1 MTQEGISKQ
10 QYNAL
15 VAAFIF
21 GLASVAIGLLA
32 ILYSYKKVVDLNAE
46 YRQLHASVSAL
57 KAESQGPK
65 TNNSIIP
72 PADTVNEPIIQP
84 AEATSET
91 GNNKTA
97 KAPGLENKTPE
108 INKPVKEKQSKAA
121 TGKVSSRDVV
131 LTYYQ
136 RRADNPGL
144 VATLEA
150 LGYRFEE
157 KTMDKNTGF
166 EKTNCIWYGAGVPVS
181 DVRKVAIAMIQS
193 GNPVKGIKRFGPS
206 IKDPSYKRNI
216 IEVGREEK
224 FEKYY
229 TRPMSIYE
237 VEHAKL

>member
-57 KAESQGPK
+57 KAESQGQK
-65 TNNSIIP
+65 TNNNVVP
-72 PADTVNEPIIQP
+72 LTDTGRETPTQP
-84 AEATSET
+84 AEVTNETDNKNTVITAATE
-91 GNNKTA
+91 K
-97 KAPGLENKTPE
+97 KAPEVKE
-108 INKPVKEKQSKAA
+108 PVKSKASA
-121 TGKVSSRDVV
+121 AKVSSRDVALV
-131 LTYYQ
+131 YYH

-150 LGYRFEE
+150 LGYHFEE

-206 IKDPSYKRNI
+206 TKDPSYKRNI

-224 FEKYY
+224 YEKYY